1 MARSTKHCRF
11 CIRGLAG
18 TIRDPTATEATMK
31 LFMLFTVAA
40 LIVGG
45 IYRTEVSQYFADLS
59 IERSKSGGGTSV
71 VNSIQGVGNAQ
82 NALLGQVGSA
92 LDR

>member
-1 MARSTKHCRF
+1 
-11 CIRGLAG
+11 
-18 TIRDPTATEATMK
+18 MK
-31 LFMLFTVAA
+31 FLMLFTVAA

-45 IYRTEVSQYFADLS
+45 IYRTEVSQYFANLS
-59 IERSKSGGGTSV
+59 AERSKSGGETSV
-71 VNSIQGVGNAQ
+71 VNSIQGMGNAQ